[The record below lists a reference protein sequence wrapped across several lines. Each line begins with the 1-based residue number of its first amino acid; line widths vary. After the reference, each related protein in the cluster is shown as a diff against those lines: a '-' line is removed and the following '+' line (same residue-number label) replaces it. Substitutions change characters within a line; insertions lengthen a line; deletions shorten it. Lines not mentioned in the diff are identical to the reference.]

1 MVPQP
6 DEQNYVLSSV
16 TEDVEMKDVEDES
29 DEEDAVEEELGRRK
43 CCWV

>member
-1 MVPQP
+1 MSQP

-29 DEEDAVEEELGRRK
+29 DEEDAVEEELGRRN
-43 CCWV
+43 CC

>member
-1 MVPQP
+1 MSQP

-29 DEEDAVEEELGRRK
+29 DEEDAVEEELGRRN
-43 CCWV
+43 CY

>member
-1 MVPQP
+1 MSQP

-29 DEEDAVEEELGRRK
+29 DEEDAVEEELGRRT
-43 CCWV
+43 